1 MIISHTIDILQLA
14 SNIAMYLQYYNWLSG
29 NCFKQLLTFMYNS
42 FMQNLNGGT
51 GD

>member
-1 MIISHTIDILQLA
+1 MIISHTIIQLA

-29 NCFKQLLTFMYNS
+29 NYFEQLLTFMYSS